1 MNNIRAFPLG
11 QRESLEIVGY
21 RPDSD
26 VSAVQENNFNRLRQ
40 NKRVSIEKPF
50 LKLLT
55 PKE

>member
-26 VSAVQENNFNRLRQ
+26 VSAVQDNFNRLRQ

-50 LKLLT
+50 FNT
-55 PKE
+55 